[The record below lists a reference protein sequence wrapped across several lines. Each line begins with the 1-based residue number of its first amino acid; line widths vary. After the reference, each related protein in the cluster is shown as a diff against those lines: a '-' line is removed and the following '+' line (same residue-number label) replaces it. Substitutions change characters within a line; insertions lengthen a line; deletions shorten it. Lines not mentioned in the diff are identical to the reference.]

1 MPYFLLTFGDA
12 SRPPVG
18 AVIIEAPSMFRAR
31 ITAVV
36 RRLAP
41 DVPFGEGFELSAEMM
56 MTIPSEEISVIA
68 NDHPPRYPKLCKR
81 DRRPKQSRQLRRLG
95 VGPCRRGEQRVR
107 KVLAGP

>member
-1 MPYFLLTFGDA
+1 MPYFLLTFDDA

-41 DVPFGEGFELSAEMM
+41 DVPFGEGLKLSGGNGLPLALK
-56 MTIPSEEISVIA
+56 
-68 NDHPPRYPKLCKR
+68 RYP
-81 DRRPKQSRQLRRLG
+81 
-95 VGPCRRGEQRVR
+95 
-107 KVLAGP
+107 AGMASAPIEPNAAYARST